1 MPIFLNARSA
11 SIRTTV
17 SIRWWRH
24 GAVEVQ
30 KWCKTG
36 GWIAKTSGLRGKE
49 WGQSESDYER
59 MLFGLCPVQGKWDSG
74 TLWDTGIAD
83 ISFFDLP
90 SWIFSDLELCR
101 RKRCFLMISLQ
112 CIRLQRMIKTARQTE
127 QMNLLTSI
135 LGLILLIR
143 LNAQVDLI
151 AVIYKLAM
159 CLSCTSDSCLT
170 LWCM

>member
-1 MPIFLNARSA
+1 
-11 SIRTTV
+11 
-17 SIRWWRH
+17 
-24 GAVEVQ
+24 
-30 KWCKTG
+30 
-36 GWIAKTSGLRGKE
+36 
-49 WGQSESDYER
+49 
-59 MLFGLCPVQGKWDSG
+59 
-74 TLWDTGIAD
+74 
-83 ISFFDLP
+83 
-90 SWIFSDLELCR
+90 
-101 RKRCFLMISLQ
+101 MISLQ

-170 LWCM
+170 L